1 MYVLV
6 PTMVIVTLPKIV
18 SEYDQ
23 EIQPQSHTAAN
34 PVAPRGRA
42 AQPSRATRKTNQ
54 AKQPALSS
62 PLQDGSCAHIAISL
76 IQFSFL
82 ELKYQWP

>member
-1 MYVLV
+1 MQISLALAPHQY
-6 PTMVIVTLPKIV
+6 LPDDVSKIV

-23 EIQPQSHTAAN
+23 EIPQSQTADN

-42 AQPSRATRKTNQ
+42 AQPSRDTRKTNQ

-62 PLQDGSCAHIAISL
+62 PSR
-76 IQFSFL
+76 
-82 ELKYQWP
+82 